1 MKKCGKQVNIK
12 NKMDYQ
18 KQLLLQNAHKFNIL
32 PVTSAC
38 NTSCIFCSH
47 KQNPGN
53 VQVYSFGSLS
63 METIDL
69 LLPFLDKNKK
79 IIIGESATMLMEG
92 EPFCNPHLKDILSKL
107 RRTFPDTPL
116 SITTNGTI
124 LDDKWFKFL
133 ADIKPLEINYSVNCI
148 NPKNRKIIMGSKITN
163 DPEYVLGKLAC
174 HSINYHGSLVAMN
187 WLTGWEELE
196 ETIAL
201 VDKNAGS
208 TMRVFLPGYTKL
220 APQNLRFSQSYVIE
234 LRDSVEKLRKKYS
247 IPITLEPPFIDNL
260 EPEVIGVIRNSP
272 AALCGIIK
280 GDIIKQVDG
289 VNVLTRYDAFSLVRK
304 KANTNLKLLRKGTGI
319 HIEMLKA
326 AGEASGLVMDYDID
340 SSIRE
345 DIRRICIRN
354 RRKKIWI
361 MASMLGAPILRE
373 LLKDMDAEAE
383 VVETENLFFGGSIM
397 CAGLLTVED
406 FLMAYEKIRAKV
418 KQGDALVLPAIAFDQ
433 QGKDLTGCFY
443 REIEK
448 ATGISTII
456 L

>member
-1 MKKCGKQVNIK
+1 
-12 NKMDYQ
+12 MDYQ
-18 KQLLLQNAHKFNIL
+18 KQLLLQNVHKFNIL
-32 PVTSAC
+32 PVTSVC

-53 VQVYSFGSLS
+53 LQVYSFGSLS

-69 LLPFLDKNKK
+69 LLSFLDKNKK
-79 IIIGESATMLMEG
+79 IIIGESATRLIEG
-92 EPFCNPHLKDILSKL
+92 EPFCNPNFKEILSKL

-116 SITTNGTI
+116 SITTNGII
-124 LDDKWFKFL
+124 LDDEWFKFL
-133 ADIKPLEINYSVNCI
+133 TDIKPLEINYSINCI
-148 NPKNRKIIMGSKITN
+148 NPKNRKIIMGSRVTN
-163 DPEYVLGKLAC
+163 NPEYVLGKLAS

-208 TMRVFLPGYTKL
+208 TIRVFLPGHTKL
-220 APQNLRFSQSYVIE
+220 APQSLRFPQSYEYE
-234 LRDSVEKLRKKYS
+234 LRDSVEKLRTRYS
-247 IPITLEPPFIDNL
+247 IPITLEPSLITNL
-260 EPEVIGVIRNSP
+260 EPEVIGVIKNSP

-361 MASMLGAPILRE
+361 MASKLGAPILRE

-383 VVETENLFFGGSIM
+383 VVETENLFFGGSIV
-397 CAGLLTVED
+397 CAGLLTVDD
-406 FLMAYEKIRAKV
+406 FLMAYEKIRARAA
-418 KQGDALVLPAIAFDQ
+418 QGNVLVLPAIAFDQ
-433 QGKDLTGCFY
+433 QGRDLTGCY
-443 REIEK
+443 YHEVEK
-448 ATGISTII
+448 ETGISTI
-456 L
+456 LL